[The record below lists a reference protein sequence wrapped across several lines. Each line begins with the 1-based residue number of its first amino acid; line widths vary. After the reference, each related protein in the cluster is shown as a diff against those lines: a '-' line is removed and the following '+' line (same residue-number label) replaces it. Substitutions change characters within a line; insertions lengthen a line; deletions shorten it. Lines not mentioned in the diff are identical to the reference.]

1 MKNKS
6 LITALIYWFLILGLV
21 LYLSG
26 CRTKKSTT
34 DFKQTEIENVSIIDN
49 STVAK
54 KETVQENSQE
64 TKTEKVTNKLFFE
77 SNTTITAEELTV
89 TDSKG
94 NTMKFKNPKFDNK
107 SSQTSDVSKVEQTDT
122 KTDKTSKSEE
132 DQQSDVTIDADKQID
147 SEFHSKNNRETKIV
161 WLYLI
166 GGAVLAVCFMFLVNK
181 FLKKSN

>member
-6 LITALIYWFLILGLV
+6 LITALIYWFLMLGLI
-21 LYLSG
+21 LFISG
-26 CRTKKSTT
+26 CRTKKSSIDSNT
-34 DFKQTEIENVSIIDN
+34 KELENVSIIDK
-49 STVAK
+49 SKTDK
-54 KETVQENSQE
+54 KESVLENSQE
-64 TKTEKVTNKLFFE
+64 TKTEKVTDKSFFE

-94 NTMKFKNPKFDNK
+94 NTMKFKNPKYDNK
-107 SSQTSDVSKVEQTDT
+107 SSQTSDVSKVEQTDS
-122 KTDKTSKSEE
+122 KSDKTSKSEE
-132 DQQSDVTIDADKQID
+132 DQQSDVTIDIEKQID
-147 SEFHSKNNRETKIV
+147 SEFHSKDNRETKIV

>member
-1 MKNKS
+1 MENKS
-6 LITALIYWFLILGLV
+6 LIKALIYWFLMLGLV

-26 CRTKKSTT
+26 CRTKKSSI
-34 DFKQTEIENVSIIDN
+34 DSNSKEVENASIIDK
-49 STVAK
+49 SKTDK
-54 KETVQENSQE
+54 SESVQENSQE

-107 SSQTSDVSKVEQTDT
+107 SSQTNDISKVEQTDT
-122 KTDKTSKSEE
+122 KTDRSSRTEENNQFDVKIDMQKQKESEY
-132 DQQSDVTIDADKQID
+132 
-147 SEFHSKNNRETKIV
+147 HSKDDRETKIV
-161 WLYLI
+161 WLYWI

-181 FLKKSN
+181 FFKKSN